1 MLKKNMQIGQA
12 IGRKEMKDLKG
23 GIGPC
28 GTTSIYSYCT
38 NSFNNSSACLSW
50 ALSIGAHYSSFNP
63 ANCQCCSLTYVYN
76 ECYLDGGGGDGTNI
90 P

>member
-12 IGRKEMKDLKG
+12 IDRKEMKDLKG

-28 GTTSIYSYCT
+28 GPRTLRSCTYSFST
-38 NSFNNSSACLSW
+38 AAACCDW
-50 ALSIGAHYSSFNP
+50 ALGRGADSFSFDTST
-63 ANCQCCSLTYVYN
+63 CYCCALTFVEYYGPG
-76 ECYLDGGGGDGTNI
+76 CMI